1 MDEVDGAE
9 EADSGIG
16 PVAESDTALCDGIDW
31 AADRTVRTKAATI
44 TADTLFSN
52 IQRMADPRW
61 QFSTLSFDA
70 PWACKGSYLSLERAK
85 RTANKRRF
93 SAS

>member
-1 MDEVDGAE
+1 V
-9 EADSGIG
+9 S
-16 PVAESDTALCDGIDW
+16 
-31 AADRTVRTKAATI
+31 TKAATI

-52 IQRMADPRW
+52 IIQRMADPEW

-70 PWACKGSYLSLERAK
+70 HGARKGSYLSWEKAK
-85 RTANKRRF
+85 RIANKRRL